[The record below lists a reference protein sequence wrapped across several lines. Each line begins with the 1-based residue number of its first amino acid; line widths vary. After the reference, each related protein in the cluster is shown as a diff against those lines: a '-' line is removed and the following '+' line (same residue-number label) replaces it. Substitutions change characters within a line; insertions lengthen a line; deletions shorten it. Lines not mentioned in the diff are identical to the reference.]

1 MSNSIDQDRIDGGVY
16 FSDPIHIGDE
26 PKFEFDSI
34 GTDRFGDQ
42 QPYSLEDIQ
51 SPSLAKRSKRRPGTM
66 GPGEKT
72 FRNIVL
78 EELQNFHTSNE
89 DDFKRKNKELSQSID
104 NEVAEFRK
112 TLNSVP
118 NTYNQDRYVQEY
130 EFLQHKAAAAREEYT
145 SKTPTAYAFYGESPL
160 YLSKELPFR
169 RVTELTQDKALN
181 TLEQMQKVWTDW
193 DNTTK
198 AAQDLKLAT
207 RSIEVLSKKLQS
219 AADAFNVHS
228 TEVSSNSSLDNQAIS
243 HKIAA
248 IDSETSLAK
257 WLLPDF
263 LHQQIENST
272 FADNLTQN
280 EKLNNLKEISNK
292 LRQKYE
298 FNVGSFSIANP
309 NITSPL
315 LKPELEALKR
325 LVEAQA
331 ANKLGQR
338 WADYHKSL
346 LNSESASHLEAFAAD
361 MASFEARAIAAAQ
374 EQQRFNER
382 RETSF
387 QNALSRLAKE
397 QASRRTELDSNY
409 AANLSNQS
417 TVSLTNANTLN
428 SSHPTADILD
438 AKTKIILQAM
448 QTSELLKSKIASA
461 HSFSGGDP
469 LEITNDQYTDLLR
482 ARSNS
487 AEQAQKIHSD
497 WERSYSDGLEAR
509 LLAHALT
516 ELENRSNQLSES
528 YAEAAWKSS
537 HSDEAHDDLDTKTNN
552 AANSSR
558 LWNAVQG
565 TALPSYEL
573 PNIGD
578 LAAEI
583 SKQLFSRK
591 AIEVIGNRLP
601 LVLALYPSELGNSEL
616 PAKVLATP
624 AKNIGAIP
632 NSHRETVNGNEV
644 VTVTHR
650 LMPVPGSE
658 DGRLEWKKADGV
670 SIGSQVR
677 IRPAVF
683 DPNTNT
689 YNFTRDGESTPSL
702 TWTPQHLPG
711 DSSTALPGA
720 SPDTSPYVGA
730 ETPPASF
737 DFYSNPEHLLE
748 PDDYIVELPAE
759 LGLENPYI
767 YFKNPRNIPGVASG
781 SGQAISGTWLGEQ
794 TRGEGAPVPAQ
805 IANQL
810 RGQRFKNFDRF
821 REAFWESVAADAQ
834 LGSQLSSANLSQAK
848 RGKAPYPQKNDQ
860 VGGRDKFEIH
870 HVAEVAKG
878 GAVYDMD
885 NMVIMTPAQHI
896 EYHKGE

>member
-1 MSNSIDQDRIDGGVY
+1 
-16 FSDPIHIGDE
+16 
-26 PKFEFDSI
+26 
-34 GTDRFGDQ
+34 
-42 QPYSLEDIQ
+42 
-51 SPSLAKRSKRRPGTM
+51 M

-72 FRNIVL
+72 FRNIIL
-78 EELQNFHTSNE
+78 EELQNFHKSNE
-89 DDFKRKNKELSQSID
+89 DDFERKNKNLNESID
-104 NEVAEFRK
+104 NEVVEFRK
-112 TLNSVP
+112 TLNSIP
-118 NTYNQDRYVQEY
+118 NTDNQDRYLREY
-130 EFLQHKAAAAREEYT
+130 EFLQHKATTAREEYT

-160 YLSKELPFR
+160 YLSRELPFR

-181 TLEQMQKVWTDW
+181 TLEQMGKVWTDW

-198 AAQDLKLAT
+198 AAQDLKLAA
-207 RSIEVLSKKLQS
+207 RSIELLSKKLQS
-219 AADAFNVHS
+219 AADASNLHS
-228 TEVSSNSSLDNQAIS
+228 PEVSTNSSSDNQAIS

-248 IDSETSLAK
+248 IDSETSLIK

-263 LHQQIENST
+263 LNKQIENST
-272 FADNLTQN
+272 FSENLTQS
-280 EKLNNLKEISNK
+280 EKLNNLKEASTK
-292 LRQKYE
+292 LRQEYAS
-298 FNVGSFSIANP
+298 NAGGFSIANP

-346 LNSESASHLEAFAAD
+346 LNSEAARHLEAFAAD
-361 MASFEARAIAAAQ
+361 MASLEARAIAAAQ

-387 QNALSRLAKE
+387 QNTLSRLVKE
-397 QASRRTELDSNY
+397 QASRRMELDSNY
-409 AANLSNQS
+409 AANLSNQN
-417 TVSLTNANTLN
+417 TVSSTNANTLN
-428 SSHPTADILD
+428 SSHPTEDILD

-448 QTSELLKSKIASA
+448 QTSDLLKSKIASA

-487 AEQAQKIHSD
+487 AEQAQKIYND
-497 WERSYSDGLEAR
+497 WERSYSDGLEAK
-509 LLAHALT
+509 LIAHALT

-537 HSDEAHDDLDTKTNN
+537 HSDEAHDDPDTKIND

-624 AKNIGAIP
+624 AKNIGANP
-632 NSHRETVNGNEV
+632 SSHRETVNGNEV

-650 LMPVPGSE
+650 LIPVPGSE
-658 DGRLEWKKADGV
+658 DGRLEWKKTDGV

-711 DSSTALPGA
+711 DSSTVLPGA

-730 ETPPASF
+730 ETLPASF
-737 DFYSNPEHLLE
+737 DSYSNPEHLLE
-748 PDDYIVELPAE
+748 PDDYIVEFPAE

-767 YFKNPRNIPGVASG
+767 YFKNPRNIPGIASG

-794 TRGEGAPVPAQ
+794 TRGEGAPIPSQ
-805 IANQL
+805 IADEL
-810 RGQRFKNFDRF
+810 RGQHFKNFDKLRNAIW
-821 REAFWESVAADAQ
+821 EAVSTDPV
-834 LGSQLSSANLSQAK
+834 LSKQFSRQNLDLMK
-848 RGKAPYPQKNDQ
+848 NGDAPYPRQADQ
-860 VGGRDKFEIH
+860 AGGRDKFEIH
-870 HVAEVAKG
+870 HKHEIANG
-878 GAVYDMD
+878 GAVYDFS
-885 NMVIMTPAQHI
+885 NLVIMTPKQHI
-896 EYHKGE
+896 QHHRGTSK